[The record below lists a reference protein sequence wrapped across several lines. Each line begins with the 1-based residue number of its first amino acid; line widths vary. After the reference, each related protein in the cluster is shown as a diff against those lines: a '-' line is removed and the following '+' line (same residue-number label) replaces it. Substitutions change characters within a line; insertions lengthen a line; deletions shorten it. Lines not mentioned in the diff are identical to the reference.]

1 MIISRSLVAKPAF
14 AVLWRAYLGFGA
26 LLLTLYF
33 LVPPFKGSGVLFN
46 FIGLSSALVILA
58 GIRIHKPAARTAWY
72 LFVAG
77 QLFFVMGDA
86 FYYGYNALFHKDV
99 PFPSPADFL
108 YLAVYPALVAGLLI
122 IIKRRSPR
130 GDRPSLIDALILTTG
145 LALLSWVFLM
155 APYAED
161 PTLRLI
167 EKLVSI
173 AYPLMDV
180 CLLAVAIRLAVG
192 GDSRKPALG
201 LLIMSAVALL
211 TTDSILGLLTLNGG
225 YEEGGLLDAGW
236 AIYYLLWGAAALH
249 PSMRSLEEPVP
260 RREGRISRARLVLL
274 TAASLI
280 APAVQ
285 AVETARGNPV
295 DPPIM
300 VAASVSLFC
309 LVVARMVGL
318 LRESERSA
326 ARERALREAARALVS
341 AGSRNEV
348 YRAAIKSMV
357 TLTGPGHHARM
368 AVLAPTGELRA
379 CGSEATGAEWQLR
392 AQDLTTLDAVALRQR
407 RALEVDLRSGKLRTD
422 LKLPHDVT
430 TMTIF
435 PLFVSQELRGL
446 IFVAGPRAF
455 SDQITDAMQT
465 LAVQIALAL
474 ESAVL
479 TEDLLISKSE
489 ARFRSLVQN
498 SSDLITVIEGDS
510 TIKYQS
516 PSAERVL
523 GYDPGELVGRKFAE
537 LLHPHE
543 RGRVVALLADSI
555 TSAHPQVEVVEC
567 RLRHANG
574 SWLLFEIFRTNLL
587 DDPNVQGIVLNGR
600 DISERKEFEQQLRHQ
615 AFHDPVTDL
624 ANRALFTNRVE
635 HTLSRQTREESG
647 LGVIFVDLDD
657 FKMINDS
664 LGHAA
669 GDEVLMQ
676 VGKRLLQCVR
686 PMDTVARFGGDEFA
700 VLLEDTRTPEA
711 VAEIADRI
719 LGAFDAPIRLDDKDV
734 YIRASIGIATIDAEE
749 AMTSAADELIRNAD
763 VAMYMAKREGK
774 GQYRIFEQHMHS
786 NVLARLETKGALQ
799 RALER
804 GELTCHYQPVIE
816 LPTKRVI
823 GFEALV
829 RWQHPER
836 GLVSPAEFIPL
847 AEETGLIV
855 PIGNR
860 VLQEACTQAVFLQ
873 EMAPVDPPLTMSV
886 NISVRQL
893 QQPDFTDQIKS
904 ILEETRLNPSCLML
918 EITES
923 LLMIDTDAMVEKLHE
938 LKEIGVQLAVD
949 DFGTGYSSLSYLS
962 RFPVDAL
969 KIDRSFVNKVEL
981 GGQESDLAAAIVKLG
996 ETLKLKTIAE
1006 GIELPEQLDLFVGL
1020 GCNLGQGFLMA
1031 KPMAIDDALD
1041 FLHLPLAEES
1051 APGPS
1056 IG

>member
-1 MIISRSLVAKPAF
+1 
-14 AVLWRAYLGFGA
+14 
-26 LLLTLYF
+26 
-33 LVPPFKGSGVLFN
+33 
-46 FIGLSSALVILA
+46 
-58 GIRIHKPAARTAWY
+58 
-72 LFVAG
+72 
-77 QLFFVMGDA
+77 
-86 FYYGYNALFHKDV
+86 
-99 PFPSPADFL
+99 
-108 YLAVYPALVAGLLI
+108 
-122 IIKRRSPR
+122 
-130 GDRPSLIDALILTTG
+130 LIDALILTTG

-161 PTLRLI
+161 STLRLI

-211 TTDSILGLLTLNGG
+211 TTDSILGLLTLKGG

-274 TAASLI
+274 TAASLM

-379 CGSEATGAEWQLR
+379 CGSDATGAEWQLR

-523 GYDPGELVGRKFAE
+523 GYDPEELVGRKFAE

-719 LGAFDAPIRLDDKDV
+719 LGAFDAPIRVDDKDV

-836 GLVSPAEFIPL
+836 GLVSPADFIPL

-893 QQPDFTDQIKS
+893 QQPDFTDKIKS

>member
-1 MIISRSLVAKPAF
+1 
-14 AVLWRAYLGFGA
+14 
-26 LLLTLYF
+26 
-33 LVPPFKGSGVLFN
+33 
-46 FIGLSSALVILA
+46 
-58 GIRIHKPAARTAWY
+58 
-72 LFVAG
+72 
-77 QLFFVMGDA
+77 
-86 FYYGYNALFHKDV
+86 
-99 PFPSPADFL
+99 
-108 YLAVYPALVAGLLI
+108 
-122 IIKRRSPR
+122 
-130 GDRPSLIDALILTTG
+130 
-145 LALLSWVFLM
+145 
-155 APYAED
+155 
-161 PTLRLI
+161 
-167 EKLVSI
+167 
-173 AYPLMDV
+173 
-180 CLLAVAIRLAVG
+180 
-192 GDSRKPALG
+192 
-201 LLIMSAVALL
+201 
-211 TTDSILGLLTLNGG
+211 
-225 YEEGGLLDAGW
+225 
-236 AIYYLLWGAAALH
+236 
-249 PSMRSLEEPVP
+249 
-260 RREGRISRARLVLL
+260 
-274 TAASLI
+274 
-280 APAVQ
+280 
-285 AVETARGNPV
+285 
-295 DPPIM
+295 
-300 VAASVSLFC
+300 
-309 LVVARMVGL
+309 
-318 LRESERSA
+318 
-326 ARERALREAARALVS
+326 
-341 AGSRNEV
+341 
-348 YRAAIKSMV
+348 
-357 TLTGPGHHARM
+357 
-368 AVLAPTGELRA
+368 
-379 CGSEATGAEWQLR
+379 
-392 AQDLTTLDAVALRQR
+392 
-407 RALEVDLRSGKLRTD
+407 
-422 LKLPHDVT
+422 
-430 TMTIF
+430 
-435 PLFVSQELRGL
+435 
-446 IFVAGPRAF
+446 
-455 SDQITDAMQT
+455 MQT

-523 GYDPGELVGRKFAE
+523 GYEPEELVGRKFAE

-587 DDPNVQGIVLNGR
+587 DDPNVHGIVLNGR
-600 DISERKEFEQQLRHQ
+600 DISERKEFERQLRHQ

-635 HTLSRQTREESG
+635 HTLSRQTREEGG

-676 VGKRLLQCVR
+676 VGRRLLQCVR

-700 VLLEDTRTPEA
+700 ILLEDTRTPEA

-719 LGAFDAPIRLDDKDV
+719 LSAFDAPIRVDDKDV

-804 GELTCHYQPVIE
+804 SELTCHYQPVIE

-893 QQPDFTDQIKS
+893 QQPDFTGKIKS
-904 ILEETRLNPSCLML
+904 ILEETRLNPSRLML

-923 LLMIDTDAMVEKLHE
+923 LLMINTDSMVEKLHA

-1020 GCNLGQGFLMA
+1020 GCNMGQGFLMA